1 MGKPPSPMKTLF
13 VRLSVLALC
22 ALIALPVPRLTAAD
36 TKDTPSKFQLSWT
49 RIPPPELKFVLEK
62 IKLAEN
68 RLRQGVGTNEELI
81 GLRGD
86 LENIE
91 NRTGY
96 LFTIQSAGGT
106 LREFIAAASIGGSEV
121 SFTLINAG
129 EPIDLETPLP
139 PFSLRN
145 VSWATVVEVLANF
158 LATRGLQLKHTGLGN
173 SDQAKSVICV
183 LRRDRGFAE
192 PNAPAQS
199 EFDSFQLTEQINDT
213 QTVDVIVDAIRTAW
227 TLDPARDPKALLIK
241 FHPGTK
247 MLFVTG
253 PGPAT
258 TIARQVIGG
267 LRKNPVSR

>member
-1 MGKPPSPMKTLF
+1 MKTSPTRHSLI
-13 VRLSVLALC
+13 VLC
-22 ALIALPVPRLTAAD
+22 ALFALLVPPLSAAE
-36 TKDTPSKFQLSWT
+36 KPAAPEAKSTPKFQLSWT
-49 RIPPPELKFVLEK
+49 RIPPPEQKVAVERVKSAEARVLS
-62 IKLAEN
+62 
-68 RLRQGVGTNEELI
+68 GTGSNQELM

-91 NRTGY
+91 NRAAY
-96 LFTIQSAGGT
+96 RFTIQSAGGT
-106 LREFIAAASIGGSEV
+106 LREFIAATSISSEV

-173 SDQAKSVICV
+173 SDNAAAVICV
-183 LRRDRGFAE
+183 LRRDRPMAE
-192 PNAPAQS
+192 LDRLSQP
-199 EFDSFQLTEQINDT
+199 EFESFQLAEQIHDT
-213 QTVDVIVDAIRTAW
+213 QTVDLIVDAIRTAW
-227 TLDPARDPKALLIK
+227 TLDSTHDPKALLLK

-247 MLFVTG
+247 MLFVSG